1 MMRKSKIRLS
11 RKFWM
16 GDSVLNGPNNGR
28 AQPKH
33 ARDRTMTLKNVFGE
47 VGEDVLIEGRA
58 PTRPL
63 SSQS

>member
-1 MMRKSKIRLS
+1 
-11 RKFWM
+11 M
-16 GDSVLNGPNNGR
+16 GDSVAEWPKQWQGT
-28 AQPKH
+28 PKH